1 MIHFAIFFEAFYLTH
16 HAMVLSTNVSITHP
30 ILNDVI
36 FSGIPLDAKVVQG
49 YDTICKAMGHL
60 D

>member
-1 MIHFAIFFEAFYLTH
+1 MIHFVHFFNAFYLTH
-16 HAMVLSTNVSITHP
+16 DAMVLSTIVSI
-30 ILNDVI
+30 ILNDVV